1 MTLPDFPEASSTG
14 KDHHAPRGPASR
26 RHGSRRS
33 PGPGD
38 RRDVRRRGADVAG
51 LDLDAAGLDATGEL
65 VRAQGRRWTSAAV
78 DLTDFDAVQE
88 AVGKVVA
95 EWGGVDVLLNGAGG
109 GTVSPFHETTYAT
122 WTTQMDRNLNSVF
135 NVTRAVPRRCSTS
148 TTAGSSTSPRSRQ

>member
-1 MTLPDFPEASSTG
+1 MRLEGRRAVVTG
-14 KDHHAPRGPASR
+14 AAGALGRVIAETFAAE
-26 RHGSRRS
+26 
-33 PGPGD
+33 
-38 RRDVRRRGADVAG
+38 GADDAG